1 MVQIGK
7 KVKYDG
13 YGRVTIPSELAELL
27 DLIKGEDEITW
38 DIIDGKAMVFKVTKT
53 YAGHDFEAEEIENRL
68 RSYEEKYRDDY
79 EIEDP
84 EAAEQRAW
92 EEYQKDKVARQA
104 LKEKRNQ

>member
-1 MVQIGK
+1 MVHIGK
-7 KVKYDG
+7 KVKYDS

-38 DIIDGKAMVFKVTKT
+38 DIIDGNVMVFKVTKT
-53 YAGHDFEAEEIENRL
+53 YAGHDFEAKEIENRL

-79 EIEDP
+79 AIEDP
-84 EAAEQRAW
+84 EEAEQKAW
-92 EEYQKDKVARQA
+92 EEYQKDKIARQA

>member
-13 YGRVTIPSELAELL
+13 YGRVTMPSELAELL

-38 DIIDGKAMVFKVTKT
+38 DIIDGKVMVFKVTKT

-79 EIEDP
+79 AIEDP
-84 EAAEQRAW
+84 EKSEQKAW
-92 EEYQKDKVARQA
+92 EEYQKDKVARQV

>member
-7 KVKYDG
+7 KVKYDS
-13 YGRVTIPSELAELL
+13 YGRVTMPSELAELL

-38 DIIDGKAMVFKVTKT
+38 NIYGGAVRVYKVTKT
-53 YAGHDFEAEEIENRL
+53 YAGHDFEAEEIENRP
-68 RSYEEKYRDDY
+68 RNYEDRYADDY
-79 EIEDP
+79 DFDDP
-84 EAAEQRAW
+84 EAAEQKAW

>member
-7 KVKYDG
+7 KVKYDS
-13 YGRVTIPSELAELL
+13 YGRVTIPSELADLL

-38 DIIDGKAMVFKVTKT
+38 DIFDGKVMIYKVTKT
-53 YAGHDFEAEEIENRL
+53 YAGHDFESEEIENRL

-79 EIEDP
+79 EMEDP
-84 EAAEQRAW
+84 EAAEQKAW

>member
-1 MVQIGK
+1 MQIGK

>member
-7 KVKYDG
+7 KVKYDS

-38 DIIDGKAMVFKVTKT
+38 DIIDGNVMVFKVTKT
-53 YAGHDFEAEEIENRL
+53 YAGHDFEAEEIESRL

-84 EAAEQRAW
+84 EAAEQKAW